1 MIPTNYFESW
11 EDYNLQNK
19 TQPED
24 DEIIGTKWDDLN
36 KELFLF
42 IMLNTF

>member
-11 EDYNLQNK
+11 KEYK
-19 TQPED
+19 KHHETQPED
-24 DEIIGTKWDDLN
+24 DGIIGEKWDELN